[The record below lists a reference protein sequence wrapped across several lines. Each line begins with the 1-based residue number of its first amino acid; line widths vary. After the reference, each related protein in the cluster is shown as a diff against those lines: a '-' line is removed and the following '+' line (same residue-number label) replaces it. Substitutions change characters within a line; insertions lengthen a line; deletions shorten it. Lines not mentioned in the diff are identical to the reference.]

1 MGNFTLI
8 EIHTLYVHI
17 ATSLT
22 QFRKKTLT
30 VGGGITVRLV
40 SIISRLDSTATLQTN
55 WDTFS
60 SFVKYDLETSRTYS
74 DPSPSHILWWSTAS
88 LHSNSNIFSS
98 LEESNPVKLQ
108 TRLCYTDNSPK
119 LSVLFPSQMAELW
132 GIFHATLF
140 FIICVI
146 FWFYVKVYGQNLVAI
161 KNCKLHICEGL

>member
-60 SFVKYDLETSRTYS
+60 SFVIYDLETSRTYS

-98 LEESNPVKLQ
+98 LIKSNLVKLETSRTVIIPTTVSILCVISHILWRSSTCSFQKSSKQLSILLWLLFFEWPSNPMV
-108 TRLCYTDNSPK
+108 
-119 LSVLFPSQMAELW
+119 
-132 GIFHATLF
+132 
-140 FIICVI
+140 
-146 FWFYVKVYGQNLVAI
+146 
-161 KNCKLHICEGL
+161 